1 MGADMEK
8 FADKVEGLLQEKGAC
23 YEQLTDLLKK
33 EREVI
38 MAMDVDA
45 LWLITAKKNEI
56 VKAVE
61 VLRTGMIN
69 LFDAHDIDHGMDLN
83 SFRLSLLA
91 RLVPGSPKEKAGVE
105 TARIAIDGQKDEIQ
119 RLASDNQRYVGEYL
133 DVIHDVISTIVTLT
147 GQEQY
152 EIPGKLCESKQPN
165 HFIQAE
171 V

>member
-1 MGADMEK
+1 MEK
-8 FADKVEGLLQEKGAC
+8 FADKVEGLLQEKRAC

-38 MAMDVDA
+38 VAMDVDN
-45 LWLITAKKNEI
+45 LWLITTKKNEI

-61 VLRTGMIN
+61 VLRSRMIN
-69 LFDAHDIDHGMDLN
+69 LFDEHGIDHGMDLN
-83 SFRLSLLA
+83 SFRLSLMA
-91 RLVPGSPKEKAGVE
+91 RLVTGSAKDKAGVE

-119 RLASDNQRYVGEYL
+119 RLASENQRYVGEYL

-147 GQEQY
+147 VPEQY
-152 EIPGKLCESKQPN
+152 EVPGKLCDSKQPN